1 MVILGLTS
9 NWAQRHVAELLQ
21 LLPKGITSV
30 EMQSSA
36 CCIMSEIQFQTAA
49 ISNLEVKVVCVL
61 HTHWKNV
68 QQLSHVTNAFLRNM
82 AFNNL
87 FSQVGAQVAV
97 IIVLLWLRRTVELKF
112 PLRFLLIH

>member
-9 NWAQRHVAELLQ
+9 NWAQRYVAELAQ

-30 EMQSSA
+30 EMQSSVS
-36 CCIMSEIQFQTAA
+36 CIMSEIQFQTVA
-49 ISNLEVKVVCVL
+49 ISNLEVKAFCVL

-68 QQLSHVTNAFLRNM
+68 QHLSHVTDAFLRNI

-97 IIVLLWLRRTVELKF
+97 IIILL
-112 PLRFLLIH
+112 